1 MVQIIDGWSFN
12 CDEQQ
17 YILVHT
23 FMKEKKD
30 FKTRKGTG
38 EFVEKCDEVGFFKTV
53 TAMLRRLAEIL
64 VKEKIEAGQITTIRE
79 YIAELERVEKRL
91 REVCKGY

>member
-23 FMKEKKD
+23 FMYEKKA
-30 FKTRKGTG
+30 FKTREATG
-38 EFVEKCDEVGFFKTV
+38 EFVEKREDVGYFKTV

-64 VKEKIEAGQITTIRE
+64 AKEKIAAGQITTIRE
-79 YIAELERVEKRL
+79 YIAELERTKKRL
-91 REVCKGY
+91 REVCNGW

>member
-23 FMKEKKD
+23 FMYEKKT
-30 FKTRKGTG
+30 FKTREATG
-38 EFVEKCDEVGFFKTV
+38 EFVEKREDVGYFKTV

-64 VKEKIEAGQITTIRE
+64 AKEKVADGQITTIRE
-79 YIAELERVEKRL
+79 YIAELERIEKRL
-91 REVCKGY
+91 REVCKGW

>member
-23 FMKEKKD
+23 FMYEKKA
-30 FKTRKGTG
+30 FKTRQGTG
-38 EFVEKCDEVGFFKTV
+38 EFVKRREEVGYFKTV

-64 VKEKIEAGQITTIRE
+64 AKEKVADGQITTIRE
-79 YIAELERVEKRL
+79 YIAELERIEKRL
-91 REVCKGY
+91 QEVCKGW